1 MMIVTV
7 KKEADDTFKK
17 SLAVPE
23 SYLFYLLSKLQKEYG
38 IKEMKINVDYE
49 SKNVTYANIILLEK
63 H

>member
-1 MMIVTV
+1 MIVTV
-7 KKEADDTFKK
+7 KKEADDSFKK

-49 SKNVTYANIILLEK
+49 SKNVTFANIILLEK